1 MSGWPRRRFNASGEF
16 RKIRLESDGTEQ
28 HNCDAI
34 FRQIGLFGF
43 MIFEVPFN
51 RDEVA
56 LIIDRSARLPGNP
69 SRRE

>member
-34 FRQIGLFGF
+34 FHRIVLIGFV
-43 MIFEVPFN
+43 IFSSSGYP
-51 RDEVA
+51 R
-56 LIIDRSARLPGNP
+56 
-69 SRRE
+69 

>member
-1 MSGWPRRRFNASGEF
+1 MPISANNAMETNV
-16 RKIRLESDGTEQ
+16 LLSDFSDAAV
-28 HNCDAI
+28 DAI
-34 FRQIGLFGF
+34 FRQIGLFGH